1 MRVAKVIA
9 IPVPKNPCLLK
20 LKSMAKGKLI
30 VFEGIDGSGKATQ
43 AKLFFEFFKDKKIPA
58 EQISFP
64 RYEKSLWGEM
74 VRRYLDGEFGK
85 VDEVSPYLASVLY
98 AGDRMSA
105 SAQIRMWFSKGKMV
119 ICDRYVGSNIAH
131 MGAKIKDKGLR
142 IKFIKWLEELE
153 YVENKIPR
161 EDLVIFLSVPVE
173 VSQNLISNRKLDIH
187 ERDAS
192 YLRRVARE
200 YESLA
205 RERKNWVK
213 VECVEN
219 GKLLLPETI
228 HQKVLEVLGRG
239 RIL

>member
-1 MRVAKVIA
+1 
-9 IPVPKNPCLLK
+9 
-20 LKSMAKGKLI
+20 MAKGKLI

-105 SAQIRMWFSKGKMV
+105 SAQIRKWLSKGKMV

-131 MGAKIKDKGLR
+131 MTAKLQTSSSKLQ
-142 IKFIKWLEELE
+142 FIKWLEEFE
-153 YVENKIPR
+153 YGENKIPK

-173 VSQNLISNRKLDIH
+173 VSQKLMDDRKLDIH

-192 YLRRVARE
+192 YLKRVVKE